1 MDAATVAGRI
11 ILTNPRARRWAAWAA
26 ALAAGLIALPIV
38 VLLAVV
44 IALSSSQAPDTVGT
58 ADGIP
63 AVYAPMYQAAGAAY
77 HVDPYV
83 LAALHKTESDYSM
96 DPAAFHPNSAGALGP
111 MQFLPSTWAGYAN
124 AYQPIAAQRP
134 AHYPHMCTPHG
145 CITDDY
151 DAISAAADYLHQLGA
166 DGELDQRTLN
176 ALVSYK
182 GTPPASIAPARE
194 AFKLAQELQAANAT
208 STGSLTAPPSGPL
221 LARLVT
227 VANEIGAAHIPYCY
241 GGGHVTP
248 ARPGHGTYC
257 HNEANEHISGSAYD
271 GLDCSSSV
279 SMLLQLSGVNTP
291 TLDSTEFMSF
301 GDPGPGK
308 YFTIWANPDH
318 VFVTVDGDDW
328 GTSNSIPYGGP
339 GWASESTAGF
349 TPRHLAGL

>member
-26 ALAAGLIALPIV
+26 ALAALLVALPIV

-44 IALSSSQAPDTVGT
+44 IALSSASVPGTVGT

-77 HVDPYV
+77 DVDPYV
-83 LAALHKTESDYSM
+83 LAALHKTESDYST
-96 DPAAFHPNSAGALGP
+96 DPAAFVPNTAGALGP
-111 MQFLPSTWAGYAN
+111 LQFLPSTWAAYAN
-124 AYQPIAAQRP
+124 AYQPIASQRP
-134 AHYPHMCTPHG
+134 ARYPHMCVPHG
-145 CITDDY
+145 CITDDF
-151 DAISAAADYLHQLGA
+151 DSISAAADYLHQLGA

-176 ALVSYK
+176 ALISYK

-194 AFKLAQELQAANAT
+194 TFALAQQLQAANAT
-208 STGSLTAPPSGPL
+208 GGATLTAPPSGPL
-221 LARLVT
+221 LTRLVT
-227 VANEIGAAHIPYCY
+227 VANEIAAAHIPYCY

-248 ARPGHGTYC
+248 ARPTHGTYC
-257 HNEANEHISGSAYD
+257 HNAANAFISGSAYD

-301 GDPGPGK
+301 GDSGPGT
-308 YFTIWANPDH
+308 YLTIWANPTH
-318 VFVTVDGDDW
+318 VFVTLDGADW
-328 GTSNSIPYGGP
+328 GTSDSNPYGGP
-339 GWASESTAGF
+339 GWAPQSTAGF

>member
-1 MDAATVAGRI
+1 MDPATIAARI
-11 ILTNPRARRWAAWAA
+11 ILTDPRTRRWAARAA
-26 ALAAGLIALPIV
+26 ALAALLITLPIV
-38 VLLAVV
+38 VLLVV
-44 IALSSSQAPDTVGT
+44 VVALSNTSAPSTVGT
-58 ADGIP
+58 TDGIP

-77 HVDPYV
+77 QVDPYV

-124 AYQPIAAQRP
+124 AYQPIASQRP
-134 AHYPHMCTPHG
+134 AHYPHMCAPHG

-151 DAISAAADYLHQLGA
+151 DSIAAAADYLHQLGA
-166 DGELDQRTLN
+166 DSELDQHTLN
-176 ALVSYK
+176 ALISYK

-194 AFKLAQELQAANAT
+194 TFALAQQLQAANAT
-208 STGSLTAPPSGPL
+208 GTGTSIAQVSGPL
-221 LARLVT
+221 LTRLVT

-248 ARPGHGTYC
+248 ARPGHGSYC
-257 HNEANEHISGSAYD
+257 HNAANEHISGTAYD

-301 GDPGPGK
+301 GDPGPGA
-308 YFTIWANPDH
+308 YLTIWANPEH
-318 VFVTVDGDDW
+318 VFVTLDGDDW

-339 GWASESTAGF
+339 GWASQSTAGF
-349 TPRHLAGL
+349 TPRHLPGL

>member
-11 ILTNPRARRWAAWAA
+11 ILTNPRARRWAAWAT
-26 ALAAGLIALPIV
+26 ALVAMLIALPIV

-44 IALSSSQAPDTVGT
+44 MALSGSSQPGTVGT

-77 HVDPYV
+77 HVNPYV
-83 LAALHKTESDYSM
+83 LAALHKTESDYST
-96 DPAAFHPNSAGALGP
+96 DPAAFTPNSAGALGP
-111 MQFLPSTWAGYAN
+111 LQFLPSTWASYAN

-134 AHYPHMCTPHG
+134 ARYPHMCAPHG

-151 DAISAAADYLHQLGA
+151 DSIAAAADYLHRLGA
-166 DGELDQRTLN
+166 DSELDQRTLD
-176 ALVSYK
+176 ALISYK

-194 AFKLAQELQAANAT
+194 TFKLAQELQAANAT
-208 STGSLTAPPSGPL
+208 STSTPIAPASGPL
-221 LARLVT
+221 LTRLVT
-227 VANEIGAAHIPYCY
+227 VANEIAAARIPYCY

-248 ARPGHGTYC
+248 ARPTHGTYC
-257 HNEANEHISGSAYD
+257 HNAANERISGGAYD

-279 SMLLQLSGVNTP
+279 SMLLQLSGVPTP

-301 GDPGPGK
+301 GDSGPGE
-308 YFTIWANPDH
+308 YLTIWANPDH
-318 VFVTVDGDDW
+318 VFVTLDSDDW
-328 GTSNSIPYGGP
+328 GTSDSNPYGGP
-339 GWASESTAGF
+339 GWASQSTAGF